1 MSKPPSDL
9 PEIQGS
15 HSIVSLSLGG
25 HAVLQQLET
34 ILACEACQRETLH
47 QILYLGQRIAEV
59 RCAECGR
66 CIGMERRDVV
76 RAFIGEVVIQALRL
90 PGEVTRELKGGFG
103 KAVATIPRQMARLPA
118 ALAQD
123 AVRLLR
129 MAWTLEEDRETL
141 ETIFS
146 QVDTTLFCGGCNQ
159 ETPHRIVYLGQR
171 VAQARCGACSRE
183 IGMTREEV
191 FSDFVGEAFL
201 NLLKLPRHVRR
212 ELRSDFAHAVQTLPS
227 QMVRM
232 PFRLARDFIRLVRL
246 LRGPR
251 QAGGAAERLRIPPPS

>member
-1 MSKPPSDL
+1 MSTPPPDP

-34 ILACEACQRETLH
+34 DLGCEVCGRETLH

-90 PGEVTRELKGGFG
+90 PAEVTRELKGGFG
-103 KAVATIPRQMARLPA
+103 KAVATIPRHMAKLPG

-129 MAWTLEEDRETL
+129 IAWTLEEDREAL

-146 QVDTTLFCGGCNQ
+146 QVDTTLFCTGCNQ
-159 ETPHRIVYLGQR
+159 ETPHGIVYLGR
-171 VAQARCGACSRE
+171 RMAQARCSACGRE
-183 IGMTREEV
+183 TGLTREEV
-191 FSDFVGEAFL
+191 FSDFVGEVFL
-201 NLLKLPRHVRR
+201 HLLKLPRQVRR

-232 PFRLARDFIRLVRL
+232 PFRLARDFVRLVRL
-246 LRGPR
+246 LRGPK
-251 QAGGAAERLRIPPPS
+251 QPGSPLETQKAPPP

>member
-1 MSKPPSDL
+1 MCTPPQDPL
-9 PEIQGS
+9 EIQGS

-34 ILACEACQRETLH
+34 DLACTVCNRDTVH

-90 PGEVTRELKGGFG
+90 PAEVTRELKGGLG

-123 AVRLLR
+123 AVQLLR
-129 MAWTLEEDRETL
+129 IAWNLEEDREAL

-146 QVDTTLFCGGCNQ
+146 QVDTTLLCTGCNA
-159 ETPHRIVYLGQR
+159 ETPHAIVYLGR
-171 VAQARCGACSRE
+171 RMAQARCGACGRE
-183 IGMTREEV
+183 TGMTREEV
-191 FSDFVGEAFL
+191 FSDFVGEVFL
-201 NLLKLPRHVRR
+201 HLLKLPRQVRR

-251 QAGGAAERLRIPPPS
+251 QPGRPPGMLKAPPP

>member
-1 MSKPPSDL
+1 MPKPPSDSSGN
-9 PEIQGS
+9 PDS

-34 ILACEACQRETLH
+34 DLACDVCGRETLH

-90 PGEVTRELKGGFG
+90 PREVTRELKGGFG
-103 KAVATIPRQMARLPA
+103 KAVATLPRQMAKLPA
-118 ALAQD
+118 ALAHD
-123 AVRLLR
+123 AVQLLR
-129 MAWTLEEDRETL
+129 MAWTLEEDREAL
-141 ETIFS
+141 ETFFN
-146 QVDTTLFCGGCNQ
+146 QVDTTLACNGCGA
-159 ETPHRIVYLGQR
+159 ETPHRIVYLGR
-171 VAQARCGACSRE
+171 RLAQARCEQCGRE
-183 IGMTREEV
+183 SGMTREEV
-191 FSDFVGEAFL
+191 FSDFVGEVFL
-201 NLLKLPRHVRR
+201 HLLKLPRHVRR

-232 PFRLARDFIRLVRL
+232 PFRLARDFTRLVRL

-251 QAGGAAERLRIPPPS
+251 QAGDATNPPQVLPHG